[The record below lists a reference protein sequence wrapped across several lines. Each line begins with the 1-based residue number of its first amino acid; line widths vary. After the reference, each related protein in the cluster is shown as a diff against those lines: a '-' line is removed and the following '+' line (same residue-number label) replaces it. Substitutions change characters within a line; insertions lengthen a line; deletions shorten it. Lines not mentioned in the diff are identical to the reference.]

1 MTLIFKHFDTKL
13 NQWLHTDGNTQNLN
27 SILTEKLDNTLLEF
41 FLPDKQ
47 FSFGQMDEHTTAEDL
62 KNHPDNQILLL
73 SSKTRL
79 LYGSQ
84 ECLEVIEK
92 LCPDRK
98 DRGAYGSIF
107 LGSCQNAIHERL
119 NILVVDDTTGENGGI
134 LNNED
139 AWKLVGDCYGQISTP
154 LYHQITKS
162 NKEKNQSYAVI
173 QHRFGWRERDGDD
186 SKFRF
191 GKGTLRPQNLSQI
204 EYADYRNKPKID
216 LIIPISSFKGT
227 DKDNPSTPIK
237 PQIKPGLYNQ
247 TIWLGEKS
255 QSQKGKTA
263 ISQLLA
269 SFPQGIK
276 DFAEELEKQAQELAE
291 NQQDPRKVAQLY
303 CEKYE
308 KRKAFIEQQKTEQ
321 LVNEAV
327 ELSTDNPKIDE
338 NLYPDDLQEED
349 GKSEQ
354 DDLLMYKIIKAD
366 LLGHNQLLET
376 EKIKQELSRFV
387 QNEWR
392 DIALGRVLTFDRGMI
407 IPSKELKNGEISVPW
422 IAEGEK
428 ILNFRSPFLNAN
440 GLCVSVNKHIEDYLG
455 PDGNPLAGII
465 VVNDEDHKRIQ
476 ARIEA
481 LKAQGIE
488 TEELDPIE
496 TESER
501 QGRDFDGDCIGVEL
515 ASKYPNLTAEAEYK
529 NLPENAYAPTVKLK
543 KQSFYREDGTQPE
556 FEEIAIHMSDGIS
569 VGIINNHVT
578 ALEALESE
586 IETLITYGN
595 SQQQTEYLDQV
606 GSHYKKLVNL
616 ENNQNHPQVIG
627 EEYREQM
634 QEFLQL
640 ASVQDRNSQVI
651 EQAMAINRNMYRQMI
666 EAACFQNQIAV
677 DLFKSAKKPD
687 MKVIAEN
694 KRYLYRDVNYIKDKK
709 SSSAYLK
716 EGINTTGYSPVELL
730 INQVN
735 KYFESSALESRPI
748 IQFQDLFKGVE
759 FTPQQKFQAILTKQ
773 EFDDKFNVATR
784 LNKRRET
791 EQGPYA
797 VVKTSNGTEITIT
810 NLTRYEHPGIWK
822 GSTLNIRLEEIP
834 EKYRSLQRPHTLL
847 AIAQIDGET
856 ENGEPKYCKLGT
868 VSQQSVIDY
877 KLKPGM
883 ITQGAT
889 LVELKPELRES
900 QIKLLFQE
908 AYAVAENFYNLVP
921 EDQKLPAAAATWNIS
936 ASRQDELEQGDNSSL
951 NSRKKV
957 SNFVFATFGKEIIS
971 RLDELQF
978 SQLKVLGIGKEGDN
992 FVGREWNPQEK
1003 YSIEIQASRYPPG
1016 HERHNSRLVFVKDND
1031 EKYKEFAVLEQRTGQ
1046 LPIGTQAQAY
1056 IKPGE
1061 SYTATA
1067 TINLPSQPPINITI
1081 REISKFSHA
1090 GKIFNNEQV
1099 TLAIGNVPVPIDTA
1113 KIKLAG
1119 QTLGE
1124 LDNYSIQELR
1134 KINYLANGNPLQ
1146 LKLKSIGDSQH
1157 EGGFIIAESPHGN
1170 LLKINKINVYDF
1182 KGQVFTGEEY
1192 KSISLEVPTSKNRD
1206 AVFLNGELLG
1216 VLHYKKDKEAL
1227 QNLGVLKHGQQGS
1240 VNCTLQSNFSHTF
1253 INIEPSTLQYPQ
1265 IWTKEFQAFQ
1275 DNSQSNTVTKQEV
1288 MVEKSGLLLEK
1299 IKERPTILFTSQ
1311 EDKVLGLI
1319 GIAVDNHKTELVQN
1333 WFKSKNI
1340 EFNVLPPQDVPLET
1354 KKGLSVIYL
1363 VSSTIPS
1370 DDFDALKAKFGE
1382 PLSADGKNSAYNQ
1395 YLNSLPN
1402 RPHIIGERLDKVQE
1416 LATITIPVTVTP
1428 NLTNNNPPQQT
1439 IVVPENLQT
1448 ISAVAEIL
1456 PANSTIVSKS
1466 EEKDVVISG
1475 KPVQMVFPLK
1485 MHGEPNPLPV
1495 STTIDAM
1502 RGYGRC
1508 HTTRT
1513 YEPYKAYGFK
1523 EGDIAIASGSAR
1535 SAIAVGGHSTIPAST
1550 SQQVAFRVGKQYRIT
1565 PEMIV
1570 DPAYQQQWGAMEKH
1584 SSREL
1589 ATFRNKPEVWGLNM
1603 EPLGDYVNGKILP
1616 FPSANLE
1623 QSLVTPAIPPP
1634 LYTTIPL
1641 TSVITSPVNIGSRSS
1656 DPLCAAMTNPT
1667 VKAKELGK
1675 IQGDYP
1681 VSFRDNAAVPAGKY
1695 GPETYAQDKPA
1706 GVPFVSAEQA
1716 YQHYKTTV
1724 PLGEPRIQL
1733 MAEII
1738 QAKLEQ
1744 HPKLFA
1750 AITQRGGVEWLEN
1763 CTHYVTSARDNYW
1776 EGKGKESPF
1785 IRALIEGYS
1794 KVLENSQ
1801 TITPVSSELPSKEDV
1816 KTVTTPQPKDT
1827 HQEIIT
1833 YPKTS
1838 NPLAN
1843 LQPLNAAVATH
1854 MQKDVA
1860 MAEVATQFI
1869 GMSSAPPETPSSTRN
1884 YQQAWGE
1891 RANTG
1896 VYSAND
1902 TMMVSGSGPWRGV
1915 TQQQILDT
1923 FNNHYVPLIDQAIA
1937 SKSSFV
1943 VGNAAGTD
1951 QLVKQYLETQGYKL
1965 EAVNDG
1971 YTRAVKL
1978 EQDTTLT
1985 NQQPQSASEVS
1996 SPVPTQASSVMSSH
2010 GLKLPN
2016 STPISSSNIVQKE
2029 IVADRTIQDQ
2039 ETTLEKLRTWY
2050 LTAQKLGKS
2059 AEYIQRIAEVGN
2071 QFKSGTGLT
2080 EKAVLAM
2087 NNDFQELHSINRLTQ
2102 ISQRMGDV
2110 FGIPQDNG
2118 DVIVQGKEY
2127 LISINNSHK
2136 DLTIIKKDGT
2146 VLLDIKL
2153 GQINQSRIS
2162 AEVIDIFEEIN
2173 NNINQSLASV
2183 KNQYL
2188 QV

>member
-1 MTLIFKHFDTKL
+1 
-13 NQWLHTDGNTQNLN
+13 
-27 SILTEKLDNTLLEF
+27 
-41 FLPDKQ
+41 
-47 FSFGQMDEHTTAEDL
+47 
-62 KNHPDNQILLL
+62 
-73 SSKTRL
+73 
-79 LYGSQ
+79 
-84 ECLEVIEK
+84 
-92 LCPDRK
+92 
-98 DRGAYGSIF
+98 
-107 LGSCQNAIHERL
+107 
-119 NILVVDDTTGENGGI
+119 
-134 LNNED
+134 
-139 AWKLVGDCYGQISTP
+139 
-154 LYHQITKS
+154 
-162 NKEKNQSYAVI
+162 
-173 QHRFGWRERDGDD
+173 
-186 SKFRF
+186 
-191 GKGTLRPQNLSQI
+191 
-204 EYADYRNKPKID
+204 
-216 LIIPISSFKGT
+216 
-227 DKDNPSTPIK
+227 
-237 PQIKPGLYNQ
+237 
-247 TIWLGEKS
+247 
-255 QSQKGKTA
+255 
-263 ISQLLA
+263 
-269 SFPQGIK
+269 
-276 DFAEELEKQAQELAE
+276 
-291 NQQDPRKVAQLY
+291 
-303 CEKYE
+303 
-308 KRKAFIEQQKTEQ
+308 
-321 LVNEAV
+321 
-327 ELSTDNPKIDE
+327 
-338 NLYPDDLQEED
+338 
-349 GKSEQ
+349 
-354 DDLLMYKIIKAD
+354 
-366 LLGHNQLLET
+366 
-376 EKIKQELSRFV
+376 
-387 QNEWR
+387 
-392 DIALGRVLTFDRGMI
+392 
-407 IPSKELKNGEISVPW
+407 
-422 IAEGEK
+422 
-428 ILNFRSPFLNAN
+428 
-440 GLCVSVNKHIEDYLG
+440 
-455 PDGNPLAGII
+455 
-465 VVNDEDHKRIQ
+465 
-476 ARIEA
+476 
-481 LKAQGIE
+481 
-488 TEELDPIE
+488 
-496 TESER
+496 
-501 QGRDFDGDCIGVEL
+501 
-515 ASKYPNLTAEAEYK
+515 
-529 NLPENAYAPTVKLK
+529 
-543 KQSFYREDGTQPE
+543 
-556 FEEIAIHMSDGIS
+556 
-569 VGIINNHVT
+569 
-578 ALEALESE
+578 
-586 IETLITYGN
+586 
-595 SQQQTEYLDQV
+595 
-606 GSHYKKLVNL
+606 
-616 ENNQNHPQVIG
+616 
-627 EEYREQM
+627 M
-634 QEFLQL
+634 QEFLNL
-640 ASVQDRNSQVI
+640 ASVQDRNCQVI

-687 MKVIAEN
+687 MEVIAEN

-759 FTPQQKFQAILTKQ
+759 FTPQQKFQAILAKQ

-908 AYAVAENFYNLVP
+908 AYAVAENFYNLIP
-921 EDQKLPAAAATWNIS
+921 EDQKLPDAAATWNIS
-936 ASRQDELEQGDNSSL
+936 ASRQDEIEQGDNSSF
-951 NSRKKV
+951 NSHKKV

-1003 YSIEIQASRYPPG
+1003 YSIEIQASGYPPG

-1061 SYTATA
+1061 AYTATA

-1090 GKIFNNEQV
+1090 GKTFNNEQV

-1124 LDNYSIQELR
+1124 LDNDSIQELR

-1157 EGGFIIAESPHGN
+1157 ESGFIIAESPHGN

-1192 KSISLEVPTSKNRD
+1192 KSVSLEVPTSKNRD

-1253 INIEPSTLQYPQ
+1253 INIEPNTVQYPQ
-1265 IWTKEFQAFQ
+1265 IWTKESQAFQ

-1402 RPHIIGERLDKVQE
+1402 RPHIIEERLDKVQE

-1439 IVVPENLQT
+1439 IVVTENLQP
-1448 ISAVAEIL
+1448 ISAVAEVL
-1456 PANSTIVSKS
+1456 PANSTIVSQP

-1485 MHGEPNPLPV
+1485 MHGEPNALPV

-1513 YEPYKAYGFK
+1513 YEPYQAYGFK
-1523 EGDIAIASGSAR
+1523 EGDI
-1535 SAIAVGGHSTIPAST
+1535 AIAVGGHSTIPAST

-1565 PEMIV
+1565 PKMIA
-1570 DPAYQQQWGAMEKH
+1570 DPAYQQQWAAMEKH

-1589 ATFRNKPEVWGLNM
+1589 ATFRDKHEVWGLHT
-1603 EPLGDYVNGKILP
+1603 EPLGDYVNGKIVP

-1634 LYTTIPL
+1634 LSTAIPL

-1656 DPLCAAMTNPT
+1656 DPLGAAMTNPT

-1675 IQGDYP
+1675 IQGEYP
-1681 VSFRDNAAVPAGKY
+1681 VSFRDNAAVTAGKY

-1706 GVPFVSAEQA
+1706 GIPFVSAEQA

-1733 MAEII
+1733 MTEII

-1763 CTHYVTSARDNYW
+1763 CTHYVTSTRDNYW

-1785 IRALIEGYS
+1785 IHALIEGYS

-1801 TITPVSSELPSKEDV
+1801 TITQASSEVRPKEPV
-1816 KTVTTPQPKDT
+1816 PTTTTLSTPQAKDFG
-1827 HQEIIT
+1827 QEIIT
-1833 YPKTS
+1833 SPKSS

-1902 TMMVSGSGPWRGV
+1902 TIMVSGSGPWRGV

-1985 NQQPQSASEVS
+1985 NQQSQP
-1996 SPVPTQASSVMSSH
+1996 SSVMSSH

-2016 STPISSSNIVQKE
+2016 STPVSSSNIVQKE
-2029 IVADRTIQDQ
+2029 VVADKTIQDQ

-2059 AEYIQRIAEVGN
+2059 AEYIQRIIEVGN
-2071 QFKSGTGLT
+2071 QFKSGVELT
-2080 EKAVLAM
+2080 EKAVVAM

-2102 ISQRMGDV
+2102 IAQRMGDV

-2136 DLTIIKKDGT
+2136 NLTIIKKDGS

-2153 GQINQSRIS
+2153 GQINQSQVL
-2162 AEVIDIFEEIN
+2162 AEVIDVFEEIN
-2173 NNINQSLASV
+2173 NNINQSLATV

>member
-1 MTLIFKHFDTKL
+1 MI
-13 NQWLHTDGNTQNLN
+13 G
-27 SILTEKLDNTLLEF
+27 
-41 FLPDKQ
+41 KQ
-47 FSFGQMDEHTTAEDL
+47 F
-62 KNHPDNQILLL
+62 
-73 SSKTRL
+73 
-79 LYGSQ
+79 
-84 ECLEVIEK
+84 
-92 LCPDRK
+92 
-98 DRGAYGSIF
+98 
-107 LGSCQNAIHERL
+107 
-119 NILVVDDTTGENGGI
+119 
-134 LNNED
+134 
-139 AWKLVGDCYGQISTP
+139 
-154 LYHQITKS
+154 
-162 NKEKNQSYAVI
+162 KNQSFRSTLEYVLGKEKATMIDSNMGGTTPVQLTREFGAARRFRPNLQRACAHVI
-173 QHRFGWRERDGDD
+173 LSIPHRDVSHDKGEYHEHLEDEQYTEIAQHWLKSMKFLGDELNQSQYVVARHHDTNHEHIHIIASRIRMNGSVVPD
-186 SKFRF
+186 SW
-191 GKGTLRPQNLSQI
+191 
-204 EYADYRNKPKID
+204 DYRRSEVILRQLEKDYGLEAVSCSSDRVAQRVQEENGVETTVSNRHSQTQKQKHHSSNQP
-216 LIIPISSFKGT
+216 PIT
-227 DKDNPSTPIK
+227 
-237 PQIKPGLYNQ
+237 
-247 TIWLGEKS
+247 
-255 QSQKGKTA
+255 
-263 ISQLLA
+263 QLLA
-269 SFPQGIK
+269 DIIDAATKDQPTVTQLIQRLQQQGVVVHPQFNAVGLFKEAIAFEMNGVKIGGYKLGSAYSFPGLQKKRGVSYNPERDLPAIHSCRGK
-276 DFAEELEKQAQELAE
+276 KQVEMPE
-291 NQQDPRKVAQLY
+291 TTV
-303 CEKYE
+303 
-308 KRKAFIEQQKTEQ
+308 KTMMAALSPEDEIA
-321 LVNEAV
+321 LVNTNTNEANQAIAKRPAGIARSAIAS
-327 ELSTDNPKIDE
+327 E
-338 NLYPDDLQEED
+338 
-349 GKSEQ
+349 KSS
-354 DDLLMYKIIKAD
+354 K
-366 LLGHNQLLET
+366 N
-376 EKIKQELSRFV
+376 
-387 QNEWR
+387 
-392 DIALGRVLTFDRGMI
+392 ALDSEPRSAF
-407 IPSKELKNGEISVPW
+407 SV
-422 IAEGEK
+422 
-428 ILNFRSPFLNAN
+428 
-440 GLCVSVNKHIEDYLG
+440 
-455 PDGNPLAGII
+455 DGNNQTSSRVGDVIP
-465 VVNDEDHKRIQ
+465 
-476 ARIEA
+476 A
-481 LKAQGIE
+481 LSAHQQGTKPKNYADIE

-515 ASKYPNLTAEAEYK
+515 ASKYPNFTAEAEYR
-529 NLPENAYAPTVKLK
+529 NLPENAYVPTVKLK

-606 GSHYKKLVNL
+606 GSHYQKLVNL
-616 ENNQNHPQVIG
+616 ENNQNHPQAIR

-634 QEFLQL
+634 QEFLKL

-651 EQAMAINRNMYRQMI
+651 EQAMAINRNIYRQMI

-687 MKVIAEN
+687 MEVIAEN

-709 SSSAYLK
+709 SSSAYLN
-716 EGINTTGYSPVELL
+716 EGITTTGYSPVELL

-735 KYFESSALESRPI
+735 KYFESSHLESRPI

-759 FTPQQKFQAILTKQ
+759 FTPQQKFQAILAKQ

-908 AYAVAENFYNLVP
+908 AYAVAENFYSLIP

-957 SNFVFATFGKEIIS
+957 SNFVFATFGKEIVN

-1046 LPIGTQAQAY
+1046 LAIGTQAQAY

-1090 GKIFNNEQV
+1090 GKTFNGEPV
-1099 TLAIGNVPVPIDTA
+1099 TLAIGNVAVPIDTA

-1119 QTLGE
+1119 QILGE
-1124 LDNYSIQELR
+1124 LDNDSIQELR
-1134 KINYLANGNPLQ
+1134 KINYLANGNPLE

-1182 KGQVFTGEEY
+1182 KGQVFPEEEY
-1192 KSISLEVPTSKNRD
+1192 KSVSLEVPTSKNRD

-1253 INIEPSTLQYPQ
+1253 INIEPNTVQYPQ
-1265 IWTKEFQAFQ
+1265 IWTKESQAFQ

-1288 MVEKSGLLLEK
+1288 MVEKSWLLLEK

-1340 EFNVLPPQDVPLET
+1340 EFNVLSPQDVPLET

-1382 PLSADGKNSAYNQ
+1382 PLSADGKNSAYNE

-1402 RPHIIGERLDKVQE
+1402 RPHIIGEKLDKVQE
-1416 LATITIPVTVTP
+1416 LATTTIPVIVTP
-1428 NLTNNNPPQQT
+1428 NLLNNNPPQQT
-1439 IVVPENLQT
+1439 IVVTENLQT
-1448 ISAVAEIL
+1448 ISAVAEVL
-1456 PANSTIVSKS
+1456 PANSTIVSKP

-1485 MHGEPNPLPV
+1485 MHGEPNSLPV
-1495 STTIDAM
+1495 STTIEAM

-1523 EGDIAIASGSAR
+1523 EGDIAIAISS
-1535 SAIAVGGHSTIPAST
+1535 
-1550 SQQVAFRVGKQYRIT
+1550 SQQVAFRVSKQYRIT
-1565 PEMIV
+1565 PEMIA
-1570 DPAYQQQWGAMEKH
+1570 DPAYQQQWSAMEKH

-1589 ATFRNKPEVWGLNM
+1589 ATFRDKPEVWGLHT
-1603 EPLGDYVNGKILP
+1603 EPLGDYVNGKIVP
-1616 FPSANLE
+1616 FPSAKLE
-1623 QSLVTPAIPPP
+1623 QSLVTPPIPPP
-1634 LYTTIPL
+1634 LSTAIPL
-1641 TSVITSPVNIGSRSS
+1641 ASVITSPVNIGSRSS
-1656 DPLCAAMTNPT
+1656 DPLGAAMTNPT

-1675 IQGDYP
+1675 IQGEYP

-1724 PLGEPRIQL
+1724 PLGEPRIQF

-1794 KVLENSQ
+1794 RVLENSQ
-1801 TITPVSSELPSKEDV
+1801 TITQVSSELPAKESV
-1816 KTVTTPQPKDT
+1816 PKTINLSTPQPQDSV
-1827 HQEIIT
+1827 QEIISS
-1833 YPKTS
+1833 PKSS
-1838 NPLAN
+1838 NPLTN

-1902 TMMVSGSGPWRGV
+1902 TIMVSGSGPWRGV
-1915 TQQQILDT
+1915 TQKQILET
-1923 FNNHYVPLIDQAIA
+1923 FNKHYVPLIDQAIA

-1985 NQQPQSASEVS
+1985 NQQPESITPTASAVS
-1996 SPVPTQASSVMSSH
+1996 SSVSTQPSSVMSSH
-2010 GLKLPN
+2010 GIKLPN
-2016 STPISSSNIVQKE
+2016 STPFSSSNIVQKE
-2029 IVADRTIQDQ
+2029 VVADKTIQDQ
-2039 ETTLEKLRTWY
+2039 KTTLEKLRTWY

-2059 AEYIQRIAEVGN
+2059 AEYIQRIAEVGSE
-2071 QFKSGTGLT
+2071 FKSGAELT
-2080 EKAVLAM
+2080 KKAVLAM

-2102 ISQRMGDV
+2102 IAQRMGDV

-2162 AEVIDIFEEIN
+2162 AEVIDVFEEIN